1 MASAHVA
8 PEVGPTKSPPN
19 IGSNVKDVHMT
30 QQEQAQMIIYG
41 HVSSALTTNLIYLGD
56 KLGLY
61 KAMAKKGPSKAANLA
76 AELNLSPRYVYEW
89 CLQQASAKVISCDG
103 NAVTFWLTEAQ
114 KDVLVR
120 EYGPDASPFF
130 ALGFSQSMPT
140 LANIAAEK
148 LPELFK
154 TGKGID
160 YDAYGDN
167 LACGTCRELV
177 SLRSSDFYFLIIFS
191 FLNSSFIC

>member
-1 MASAHVA
+1 MATAQAA
-8 PEVGPTKSPPN
+8 PEVVPAEAPN
-19 IGSNVKDVHMT
+19 VEPKLASNGDT
-30 QQEQAQMIIYG
+30 SAQESVQMLIYG
-41 HVSSALTTNLIYLGD
+41 YVSASLTTNLMHLGD

-61 KAMAKKGPSKAANLA
+61 KTMASSGPSSAEDLA
-76 AELNLSPRYVYEW
+76 RKLNLSPRYVYEW
-89 CLQQASAKVISCDG
+89 CLQQSSAKVISCDDV
-103 NAVTFWLTEAQ
+103 AKKFWLSEPQ

-130 ALGFSQSMPT
+130 SLGFVQGLPT
-140 LANIAAEK
+140 LANIASEK

-160 YDAYGDN
+160 YDAYGDA

-177 SLRSSDFYFLIIFS
+177 S
-191 FLNSSFIC
+191 